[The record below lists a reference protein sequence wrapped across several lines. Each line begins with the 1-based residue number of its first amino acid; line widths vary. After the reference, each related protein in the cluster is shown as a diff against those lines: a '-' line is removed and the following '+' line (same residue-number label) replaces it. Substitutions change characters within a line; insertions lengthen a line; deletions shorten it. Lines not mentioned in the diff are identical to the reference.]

1 MARALLV
8 VGLLL
13 VFAGALP
20 TWGDEDYFEIKR
32 VHTFDIGLVDPLVET
47 REWLVPDRS
56 SGGWT
61 RIARAVDVTLVG
73 WSAASLVAGAL
84 LLGLR
89 FYFQRKTSNTVC
101 GGEPTS

>member
-1 MARALLV
+1 MSRVSLV
-8 VGLLL
+8 LGVLLL
-13 VFAGALP
+13 FAGAVP
-20 TWGDEDYFEIKR
+20 TWGDEDYFGIKR

-61 RIARAVDVTLVG
+61 RIARAVDVTPVG
-73 WSAASLVAGAL
+73 WSGACLVAGAL

-89 FYFQRKTSNTVC
+89 FYFQRKMSNTLRGV
-101 GGEPTS
+101 ESIS